1 MTQFEKKPQVLL
13 LYPKT
18 GMDCGS
24 TVAPPHALLAIAA
37 PLLKAGYRV
46 RLIDQRTQIVTK
58 EDIASHVSGDLL
70 CVALSTMTGTQIHHA
85 LNLASDVR
93 EVTGGKVPIVWGGCH
108 PSVVP
113 WQTLKHDLVD
123 LIVFG
128 EGDQTFLELV
138 EALKSGCD
146 LTGVKGLMFKDNG
159 RPVRTEPRPLMDV
172 EDLLPTP
179 WEIIDPEHYV
189 HRDMYLNECTRVLDI
204 GQTSRGCPFQCG
216 FCSSAQLRGRKWRA
230 MSVEK
235 GLAKI
240 VDTVRRFNLN
250 GIWLRDDEFYINRK
264 RATAICEGIVRE
276 KLNIAFYTSGTRVDV
291 FMKATDYEIEIL
303 KKAGAYTLKFGAES
317 GSQRI
322 LDLMNKGIKVEQ
334 TIEVNKLCRAH
345 GIIPVFGLLIGYPTE
360 TFDEI
365 NRTIDLIYR
374 LKRDNPDAQFET
386 IAIFTPLPGTV
397 SYDLSLE
404 HGLVPPQSLEEW
416 SDWIFDDYDLEGKKL
431 PWYNKDERMW
441 IGNISYTSIL
451 ANALKNLMGSLR
463 FVPLRKVAQTLAVP
477 VSYYYAQKLR
487 NKMYRCAPDL
497 ALVRKL
503 RHELFYKSDFTLT

>member
-1 MTQFEKKPQVLL
+1 
-13 LYPKT
+13 
-18 GMDCGS
+18 
-24 TVAPPHALLAIAA
+24 
-37 PLLKAGYRV
+37 
-46 RLIDQRTQIVTK
+46 
-58 EDIASHVSGDLL
+58 
-70 CVALSTMTGTQIHHA
+70 
-85 LNLASDVR
+85 
-93 EVTGGKVPIVWGGCH
+93 
-108 PSVVP
+108 
-113 WQTLKHDLVD
+113 
-123 LIVFG
+123 
-128 EGDQTFLELV
+128 
-138 EALKSGCD
+138 
-146 LTGVKGLMFKDNG
+146 
-159 RPVRTEPRPLMDV
+159 
-172 EDLLPTP
+172 
-179 WEIIDPEHYV
+179 
-189 HRDMYLNECTRVLDI
+189 
-204 GQTSRGCPFQCG
+204 
-216 FCSSAQLRGRKWRA
+216 
-230 MSVEK
+230 
-235 GLAKI
+235 
-240 VDTVRRFNLN
+240 VRRFNLN

-322 LDLMNKGIKVEQ
+322 LDLMNKGITVEQ
-334 TIEVNKLCRAH
+334 TVEVNKRCRSH

-397 SYDLSLE
+397 SYDLSLQ

-431 PWYNKDERMW
+431 PWYNKNERMW

-463 FVPLRKVAQTLAVP
+463 YVPLRRAAQFLAGP
-477 VSYYYAQKLR
+477 VSYYYERKLK
-487 NKMYRCAPDL
+487 NKMYRFAPDL
-497 ALVRKL
+497 VLVRKL
-503 RHELFYKSDFTLT
+503 RHELLAL